1 MYYRKPI
8 FHKHLDS
15 LSHITILTG
24 HVIYCLFLLLLLAD
38 CNDEDVVIEKCW
50 RNPTVD
56 DINISDDYWR
66 SDLESVRKFSPDI
79 PEATGLD
86 SFPFYTRHSWP

>member
-1 MYYRKPI
+1 MLF
-8 FHKHLDS
+8 FHFS
-15 LSHITILTG
+15 IRPNAEYS
-24 HVIYCLFLLLLLAD
+24 
-38 CNDEDVVIEKCW
+38 DEDVVLEKCW

-66 SDLESVRKFSPDI
+66 SDLEPVRKSSPDI

-86 SFPFYTRHSWP
+86 SFPSYTRHSWP